1 MGDHFQ
7 KGERQNWSCS
17 SPGMFIGCKSR
28 VDESVEIDDAGGEMM
43 EKFARGNGVKNA
55 GKKGGW

>member
-1 MGDHFQ
+1 
-7 KGERQNWSCS
+7 
-17 SPGMFIGCKSR
+17 MFIGCKSR
-28 VDESVEIDDAGGEMM
+28 VDESVETDDAGEEMM